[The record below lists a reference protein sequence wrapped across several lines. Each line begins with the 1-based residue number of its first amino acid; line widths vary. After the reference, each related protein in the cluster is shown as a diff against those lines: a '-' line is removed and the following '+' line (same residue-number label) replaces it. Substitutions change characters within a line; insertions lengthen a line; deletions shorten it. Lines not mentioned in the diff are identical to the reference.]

1 MKIPHGH
8 KKTAVM
14 VVLKNNNKFLLLKR
28 KKAPNKDKF
37 TPVGG
42 KLEPFEN
49 PIHTAIRETREE
61 TGLVLET
68 VKFCGTLVESS
79 PTKYNW
85 ICFIYLA
92 EIADVTPPDCNEG
105 TLEWIDF
112 ENLLKV
118 PTPPTDWFIYKY
130 LLKEKPFAFNATFD
144 ENLQLISLI
153 EEIETRTVFE
163 K

>member
-14 VVLKNNNKFLLLKR
+14 VVLKHDKKFLLLNR
-28 KKAPNKDKF
+28 KKAPNKGKF

-49 PIHTAIRETREE
+49 PIQAAIRETREE
-61 TGLVLET
+61 TGITLDA

-92 EIADVTPPDCNEG
+92 EIADIPPPDCNEG
-105 TLEWIDF
+105 TLEWIAFDD
-112 ENLLKV
+112 LLNV
-118 PTPPTDWFIYKY
+118 PIPPTDWFIYKY
-130 LLKEKPFAFNATFD
+130 LLEEKPFAFNASFD
-144 ENLQLISLI
+144 KNLNFTSMI
-153 EEIETRTVFE
+153 EEIEAQTVF
-163 K
+163 KK